1 VYWLLN
7 LACIPTYFLSVL
19 WHQPSVLF
27 NIIAGVGAL
36 IQCFALIY
44 LFCDLQKVKFENK
57 LVTSLVLLSFF
68 SLALKMI
75 LQLLSALPAVATLAY
90 NYRNFVIAYLHLVLL
105 GCISLFL
112 IGWSIKL
119 FAVEVTQNL
128 RTGIVVFMMG
138 FISTELL
145 LIASP
150 LSAMV
155 HYSIPHFSLWLLA
168 FSILLPMGVAMVA
181 RRFFSSKINFGF
193 K

>member
-36 IQCFALIY
+36 VQCFALIY
-44 LFCDLQKVKFENK
+44 LFRDLQKVKFENK
-57 LVTSLVLLSFF
+57 LVTTLVLLSFF

-75 LQLLSALPAVATLAY
+75 LQLLSALPAIATLAY

-112 IGWSIKL
+112 IGWIIKL
-119 FAVEVTQNL
+119 FAVDVTQTL
-128 RTGIVVFMMG
+128 RTGIVAFMMG

-145 LIASP
+145 LIAAP
-150 LSAMV
+150 LSKMI
-155 HYSIPHFSLWLLA
+155 YYTIPHYNLLVLA
-168 FSILLPMGVAMVA
+168 FSFLLPAGIAIVAMSI
-181 RRFFSSKINFGF
+181 RPGKFYR
-193 K
+193 